1 MLFVL
6 IFIFINFCLVSFR
19 REGEHEV
26 GHVENW
32 KGLGVSRLGGK
43 GNQDQNILY
52 GKKNKLK
59 TSVFP

>member
-32 KGLGVSRLGGK
+32 KGLGVVGGRGKSRSK
-43 GNQDQNILY
+43 YIVW
-52 GKKNKLK
+52 KKK
-59 TSVFP
+59 

>member
-52 GKKNKLK
+52 GKKI
-59 TSVFP
+59 S

>member
-6 IFIFINFCLVSFR
+6 IFIFIKFCLVSF

-26 GHVENW
+26 GQVENW
-32 KGLGVSRLGGK
+32 KGLGVVGGE

-52 GKKNKLK
+52 GKK
-59 TSVFP
+59 